1 MLISMKLKIKLWI
14 FKIILYNIN
23 ELWCSLFILFFVHL
37 YNYLFENYFCSVPLK
52 FHCAGKNP
60 QCSKRH
66 RPEPHSLRQLKS
78 DQSLLLAMCSHFLQ
92 NKFLNF
98 FVLDKI
104 FNLNFINTK
113 IFSCNNQRFNIGMDD
128 SHIAVLQRV
137 SVKKTLSNIRTS
149 EVNVLD
155 FLRSHILALTQ
166 FVNVLFSV
174 DDFQSSVR
182 QNDSD
187 ISAVVPAIFI
197 DRLLGVLFIQV
208 VTFEDWVS
216 SGADLSSRRVV
227 CWKVVHLR
235 NVDKFELCYSIG
247 TSYVTIFCITFISN
261 KSSSCGLSLPI
272 PLSYIAL
279 QSLFKKR

>member
-1 MLISMKLKIKLWI
+1 MNFQNNSLQYKWI
-14 FKIILYNIN
+14 
-23 ELWCSLFILFFVHL
+23 WCSLFILFFVHL
-37 YNYLFENYFCSVPLK
+37 YYYLFENYFCSVSLK
-52 FHCAGKNP
+52 FHCAGKNS
-60 QCSKRH
+60 QCSERH
-66 RPEPHSLRQLKS
+66 RPKPHSLRQLKS

-182 QNDSD
+182 QNDSN
-187 ISAVVPAIFI
+187 ISAVVPAIFVN
-197 DRLLGVLFIQV
+197 RLLGVLFIQV

-216 SGADLSSRRVV
+216 SSADLSSRRVV

-247 TSYVTIFCITFISN
+247 TSYMTIICITFISN
-261 KSSSCGLSLPI
+261 KRGSCGLSLSI
-272 PLSYIAL
+272 PLSYITL
-279 QSLFKKR
+279 KNLSKKR